1 MVFTQDSVLFEGCP
15 VNHETKG
22 DAFYISVSLRRYY
35 PDQVWGVCSQAG
47 IYAPPPTELFI
58 CH

>member
-1 MVFTQDSVLFEGCP
+1 MVFTQDSVLFEGCS

-47 IYAPPPTELFI
+47 FYAPPPTE
-58 CH
+58 